1 MKGFVEIIG
10 INSSFKELK
19 NESFNNCELKFNN
32 GIHEL
37 ILNNKKYILDL
48 KKTYILCDHLVLEG
62 FISDDSTSV
71 GRISLKFIPKN
82 LDIS

>member
-1 MKGFVEIIG
+1 MLGTVKIIG
-10 INSSFKELK
+10 ANSESKNLK
-19 NESFNNCELKFNN
+19 DKIFNNCELKFNN

-37 ILNNKKYILDL
+37 ILNNKKYLLDL
-48 KKTYILCDHLVLEG
+48 KKTYILCGHLVLEG